1 MLVILVISSHSA
13 RVAKGKARTIIRTA
27 IIPKPRTSHASA
39 TVHTNPDR
47 NLSSISHSR
56 SAESISSNESL
67 DVNESFNER
76 GILMKNIQEIIQGS
90 IIEVLAVRDRKEKNE
105 NFVINLSMILVVEEC
120 LANIDTILFSS
131 SSLISSSIMSQYI
144 LSH

>member
-47 NLSSISHSR
+47 NLSSIFYSHF
-56 SAESISSNESL
+56 AELILSNKSL
-67 DVNESFNER
+67 NIEELFNEHE
-76 GILMKNIQEIIQGS
+76 IFMKNI
-90 IIEVLAVRDRKEKNE
+90 
-105 NFVINLSMILVVEEC
+105 
-120 LANIDTILFSS
+120 
-131 SSLISSSIMSQYI
+131 
-144 LSH
+144 